1 MAEYLRQHVGI
12 MWAEDYKFLPFK
24 KKLTDQYL
32 LAQYF
37 DAGYKNGK
45 SFNCEIY
52 ENSTMPHWTKALS
65 GIFGLFQQEYSI
77 FKITTL
83 DICPPTASSVSA
95 YCKKYE
101 SAKKDIFHSIL
112 MLEDWQPGQYL
123 EIDGEAIVNWVQGDW
138 FQWQSDKK
146 FGYSN
151 VGTEPWYAVKVIGK
165 TTYTGQLQELFPFN
179 IPGIHDSGTASHPLI
194 QLTILPIINPNNDP
208 AIKSFVYMHNG
219 PIEQL
224 KKITHN
230 EPTVNELNTD
240 GLHFYMFEPLCE
252 YYWNGKVYAESINND
267 QQVHTQGYYSEFS
280 HPTRYEDLRAEEL
293 DSIIEYK
300 ERNNIN
306 DGVIQ
311 VHTGEYRIAETMPYY
326 TEKGITLLCDDL
338 YLTTQGAIEDLQV
351 NTDFEF
357 TKHFISL
364 NWRYT
369 KHRQLVANFLA
380 GENGH
385 LSWYFKSTFDML
397 GDDLYFDLST
407 WETEHPSLWKQL
419 EINNQNVQMN
429 APYVI
434 DKPANEAKQIEVAHA
449 VDFWPGVEGYG
460 VGQTP
465 SLLNPQ
471 KRSLQDFYRD
481 IFVDIVT
488 ETRFAQPQGN
498 FSEKLLQP
506 VQYMK
511 PFILLAPPRTLEYFK
526 SFGYK
531 TFDQFWD
538 EGYDMEEDHGIRMAK
553 IFTILQELLAKPIEE
568 LREVYKEMMPILEHN
583 SNLFKET
590 NAKPNYKHTTG

>member
-12 MWAEDYKFLPFK
+12 MWADDYKFLPFIQ
-24 KKLTDQYL
+24 KKLDQFQI
-32 LAQYF
+32 AQYVEQ
-37 DAGYKNGK
+37 GYKYNK
-45 SFNCEIY
+45 SFNCQLY

-65 GIFGLFQQEYSI
+65 GIFGLFQQEFSF

-83 DICPPTASSVSA
+83 DVQPPTVLSINK
-95 YCKKYE
+95 YCVKYE
-101 SAKKDIFHSIL
+101 SAKSDVYHSIL
-112 MLEDWQPGQYL
+112 MLESWKPGQYL

-138 FQWQSDKK
+138 YQWKADKT
-146 FGYSN
+146 FAYSN
-151 VGTEPWYAVKVIGK
+151 VGTDPWFCCKVIGT

-179 IPGIHDSGTASHPLI
+179 LPGIHDSGTASHPLI

-219 PIEQL
+219 PIDRL
-224 KKITHN
+224 KSINHSPDTIH
-230 EPTVNELNTD
+230 ELNTD
-240 GLHFYMFEPLCE
+240 GLHFYMFEPLSL
-252 YYWNGKVYAESINND
+252 YYWNGKIYEQSINND

-280 HPTRYEDLRAEEL
+280 HPTRYEDLRTEEL
-293 DSIIEYK
+293 DSILEYK
-300 ERNNIN
+300 RRNNIN
-306 DGVIQ
+306 DGVIT
-311 VHTGEYRIAETMPYY
+311 VHTGEHRIAETMPYY
-326 TEKGITLLCDDL
+326 AQELNLICDDL
-338 YLTTQGAIEDLQV
+338 YVKTQGAIENLEI

-357 TKHFISL
+357 TKHFMSL

-369 KHRQLVANFLA
+369 KHRQLIANFLA

-397 GDDLYFDLST
+397 GDDLYFDLNA
-407 WETEHPSLWKQL
+407 WETDYPSLYKQL
-419 EINNQNVQMN
+419 EVNNQNVQMN

-434 DKPANEAKQIEVAHA
+434 DKPANEAKDVLVAHA
-449 VDFWPGVEGYG
+449 VDFWPGVEGYSK
-460 VGQTP
+460 GQTP
-465 SLLNPQ
+465 SLRNPQ
-471 KRSLQDFYRD
+471 KRTLQDFYRD

-538 EGYDMEEDHGIRMAK
+538 EGYDLEEDHGVRMARV
-553 IFTILQELLAKPIEE
+553 FTIIQELLTKPIEE
-568 LREVYKEMMPILEHN
+568 LREVYKEMMPILEYN
-583 SNLFKET
+583 SNLFKE
-590 NAKPNYKHTTG
+590 NHAKPNYRHTTA